1 MFNVG
6 YQVIEF
12 RILGFTWIQDE
23 EGSRRTRMTWKK
35 EEDHGN
41 GETKCIVHMEKKPYQ
56 VARVILWVR
65 YTSLGFA

>member
-12 RILGFTWIQDE
+12 CILGFTWIQDE

-35 EEDHGN
+35 EEDHDNRDTNYCGYI
-41 GETKCIVHMEKKPYQ
+41 K
-56 VARVILWVR
+56 
-65 YTSLGFA
+65 